1 MTKPDSEAER
11 ERLAKYY
18 ASITPEELQQLA
30 EDAWSLT
37 DAAREALKAELSRR
51 GLAAELRQSPPAN
64 QPLPGIVAIR
74 QFRDLPAALLAQSVL
89 DSAEID
95 SFLQDENTIRLNWL
109 WSNAL
114 GGIRLLVREE
124 DAADAARLLV
134 QKPAQTLRDDLR
146 RIQAA
151 ALSHLRLDRHFVR
164 SQGEEPILCN
174 GRNRGAAA
182 GQASRLEVQLLRPR
196 VEREAGALGRT
207 QRQPRISVRQRRY
220 GLGSLGSTLRNA

>member
-30 EDAWSLT
+30 QDAWSLT

-74 QFRDLPAALLAQSVL
+74 QFRDLPAALLAKSVL
-89 DSAEID
+89 DSAGID

-134 QKPAQTLRDDLR
+134 QKPAEIFETT
-146 RIQAA
+146 
-151 ALSHLRLDRHFVR
+151 S
-164 SQGEEPILCN
+164 GEYK
-174 GRNRGAAA
+174 
-182 GQASRLEVQLLRPR
+182 
-196 VEREAGALGRT
+196 
-207 QRQPRISVRQRRY
+207 QPRCPIC
-220 GLGSLGSTLRNA
+220 GSTDISFGVKGRSLSYATVAIGVPLPVKRHGWRCSSCGHEWSEKPEPSAEPNANPE